1 MLTTVSFYWTLLCE
15 WCDLHWKASIL
26 QPFLAGIGALCTQIG
41 VDISLYKST
50 DPENVQL
57 LRLHWKDNVLFI
69 GSVMQGQRMKPELS
83 VRFRLASR
91 FCRRP
96 PWKLGL
102 WKPQSFPKYPWQGF
116 VAHSITFVW
125 ISCWGVI
132 SSVKLL

>member
-57 LRLHWKDNVLFI
+57 LRLHSKDNVLFM

-83 VRFRLASR
+83 VRFRLVSQ

-102 WKPQSFPKYPWQGF
+102 WKHQSFPKYPFARVCSTQ
-116 VAHSITFVW
+116 HSIYMNKLLG
-125 ISCWGVI
+125 SI
-132 SSVKLL
+132 SSMKLL